1 MLANAIAI
9 ANGKGGCGKT
19 SLAANLAGYA
29 ALSGW
34 KVLLVELDPQG
45 NLGLDLGRQD
55 DWKKDGGRLLYDA
68 VVRREPIEPLRNV
81 RPHVDAIPAGPETA
95 AAAGSVLTRDEQ
107 ALGRALT
114 DLATGYN
121 LVLLDCPPDTAG
133 PLVRS
138 ALAAARYLLIPTV
151 RDLASIEGLERM
163 AEEFARTRSTT
174 NRQLQLLGV
183 ALIAFDLRSVVL
195 REVRQGLARALDGT
209 GGTVFDTVIR
219 ANANAAEHARLKGEL
234 LYEYE
239 AQARAAAASRFT
251 LLREGRK
258 ERSHSKSAEGLAE
271 DYQRISTEILAR
283 FADRRQQGSAA

>member
-1 MLANAIAI
+1 MLPNAIAI

-55 DWKKDGGRLLYDA
+55 EWKKDGGRLFYNA
-68 VVRREPIEPLRNV
+68 VVRREPIEPLSGV
-81 RPHVDAIPAGPETA
+81 RPSVDAIPAGPETA
-95 AAAGSVLTRDEQ
+95 AAAGSVLSRDELAISA
-107 ALGRALT
+107 ALA
-114 DLATGYN
+114 DLAANYN
-121 LVLLDCPPDTAG
+121 LVLFDCPPDTAG
-133 PLVRS
+133 PLVRG
-138 ALAAARYLLIPTV
+138 ALAATRYLLIPTV

-163 AEEFARTRSTT
+163 AEEFARARSTT
-174 NRQLQLLGV
+174 NRELQLLGV
-183 ALIAFDLRSVVL
+183 ALMAFDLRSVVL
-195 REVRQGLARALDGT
+195 REVRRDLALALEGT

-239 AQARAAAASRFT
+239 AQARAAAISRFT

-271 DYQRISTEILAR
+271 DYQRLSTEILGR
-283 FADRRQQGSAA
+283 FAEGQQQGSAA